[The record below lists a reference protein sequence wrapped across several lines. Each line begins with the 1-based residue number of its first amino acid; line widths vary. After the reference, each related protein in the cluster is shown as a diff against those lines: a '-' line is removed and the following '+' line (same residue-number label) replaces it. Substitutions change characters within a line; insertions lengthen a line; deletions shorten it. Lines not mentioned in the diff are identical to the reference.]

1 MNPNQE
7 KFYRS
12 FGLEDVPYSFKKR
25 QEVFNLFLKPKK
37 ETKEEAPRFYSFVK
51 DDTHQA
57 DILHLPHD
65 VRKVNGKKID
75 YAYALVITDM
85 ATGLCDAEPM
95 PFHEGWK
102 APKEEDVISGV
113 QKIYGRKY
121 LKFPAHITTDS
132 GKEFGDK
139 FRAYFAFNKTS
150 VRKALPGRHRQL
162 GLVERKNRTIG
173 RILFMRMFA
182 QETLTGEPSREW
194 VDDLPIVIE
203 KMNLKYGHK
212 PYTDKELLKHFDPWK
227 NLKQKILPLGTPVR
241 IALDEPRNYKETKL
255 SGRFRDTDQ
264 RWYQNVYHITGYV
277 FDPHEPILYKTDK
290 PLNPH
295 EKVAYSI
302 KQLQVVKPNEED
314 APAHLVVRNQNS
326 KGEFAIKKLLEK
338 RTSGNRTEYKILW
351 KGYPLADATWQYKSK
366 IPKSF
371 VDAYEKNH

>member
-1 MNPNQE
+1 M
-7 KFYRS
+7 
-12 FGLEDVPYSFKKR
+12 
-25 QEVFNLFLKPKK
+25 FNLFLKPQK
-37 ETKEEAPRFYSFVK
+37 EYKDEAPRFYNFVK

-65 VRKVNGKKID
+65 VKKVNGKKVD
-75 YAYALVITDM
+75 YAYALVVCDM

-102 APKEEDVISGV
+102 APKEEDVIDGIK
-113 QKIYGRKY
+113 KIYGRKY
-121 LKFPAHITTDS
+121 LNFPAHMTTDS

-139 FRAYFAFNKTS
+139 FRAYFAFHKTS

-194 VDDLPIVIE
+194 VQDLPLIIE

-212 PYTDKELLKHFDPWK
+212 PYTDKELFKHFDPWK

-264 RWYQNVYHITGYV
+264 RWWQSIYHITGYV
-277 FDPHEPILYKTDK
+277 FDPHEPVLYKTDK

-302 KQLQVVKPNEED
+302 KQLQIVKPNEED

-326 KGEFAIKKLLEK
+326 KGEFAIKKLIDK
-338 RTSGNRTEYKILW
+338 RTSGNRTEYLVNW
-351 KGYPLADATWQYKSK
+351 KGYPIADATWQYKSK

-371 VDAYEKNH
+371 VDAYERAH